1 MSWGIIFYMS
11 DLSRLLVYSS
21 TRNYKNDGFAGR
33 FCIIAKVH
41 YYANSAKT
49 FCRIFVQAITS
60 RALRIFF
67 LRKPFNYT
75 LVGLTICCIVGCVC
89 MVCALNPTL
98 MTGLSC
104 PEMGWPFFI
113 LFPKIGWP
121 FYAVSGK
128 DSWYANFHYPRS
140 NCSFVLETFHYLRRK
155 SLLQTL

>member
-1 MSWGIIFYMS
+1 MS

-41 YYANSAKT
+41 YYANTAKP
-49 FCRIFVQAITS
+49 FWRKFVQAITP

-104 PEMGWPFFI
+104 PE
-113 LFPKIGWP
+113 IGG
-121 FYAVSGK
+121 S
-128 DSWYANFHYPRS
+128 
-140 NCSFVLETFHYLRRK
+140 
-155 SLLQTL
+155 SLI